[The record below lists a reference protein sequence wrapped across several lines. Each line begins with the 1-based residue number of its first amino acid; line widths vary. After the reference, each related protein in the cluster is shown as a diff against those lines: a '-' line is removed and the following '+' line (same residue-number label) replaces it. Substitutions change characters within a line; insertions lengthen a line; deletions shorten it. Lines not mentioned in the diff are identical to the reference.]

1 MVTHAV
7 SHVDDV
13 EFSAEDAL
21 RSDYDFL
28 SEVCAWVKCF
38 FLSLALSPNLVYLSF
53 FRFAACLRVRA

>member
-1 MVTHAV
+1 MVTHAR

-28 SEVCAWVKCF
+28 SEVEWG
-38 FLSLALSPNLVYLSF
+38 
-53 FRFAACLRVRA
+53 FAFGLWLIVFARARSIY